1 MLFNSLAFGI
11 FLPIVFALY
20 WLTPQKYRYFVV
32 LLSSIWFYLGFGL
45 TFFIILLIVIL
56 VTYLGAIAIERAKE
70 KIKKLCLY
78 VVLIYVIGFLL
89 LYKYANFGLETI
101 QDVLSF
107 AGISFTPQVLKIAVP
122 VGISFYTFK
131 VVSYLMD
138 VYKGKIKAQTN
149 FAKYAAYVT
158 FFPQIASGPI
168 ERAEH
173 FFETMEG
180 ISLFS
185 YEKAIYGVKLIGWGF
200 FKKIII
206 ADKLSGYVTKVF
218 SDVNSFSGCALLA
231 AAFFFSIQIYCD
243 FSGYSDIAN
252 GVAKLLG
259 YDGAKNFDNPYFSSS
274 VKEFWG
280 RWHISLSSWF
290 RDYIYIPL
298 GGSRVGKVKYA
309 RNIMITF
316 MVSGLW
322 HGASWTYVV
331 WGGLHGMVQVME
343 TLFHEFICKLRGI
356 DPKDKTRNKNVLRRI
371 IGVIFVFVFVTAAWV
386 FFEASTVNDALYVLK
401 NMFVGITEPVNYIKS
416 GLTCLGIN
424 SKMFIHLAVILGIL
438 FAFDL
443 ISLKRSVF
451 ELIDKLPVVVRYI
464 IYVIFVDIMIIW
476 FLQYGADSSSFVYF
490 QF

>member
-11 FLPIVFALY
+11 FLPVVFALY

-45 TFFIILLIVIL
+45 TFFIILLMVVL

-70 KIKKLCLY
+70 KMKRVCLH

-101 QDVLSF
+101 QDVLRF

-131 VVSYLMD
+131 VVSYLAD

-168 ERAEH
+168 ERAGH
-173 FFETMEG
+173 FFETMES

-206 ADKLSGYVTKVF
+206 ADKLSGYVAKVF
-218 SDVNSFSGCALLA
+218 SDVNAFSGFSLLV

-259 YDGAKNFDNPYFSSS
+259 FDGAKNFDNPYFSSS

-280 RWHISLSSWF
+280 RWHISLSLWF

-316 MVSGLW
+316 LVSGLW

-331 WGGLHGMVQVME
+331 WGGLHGIVQVME
-343 TLFHEFICKLRGI
+343 TLLHDMFCKLRGI
-356 DPKDKTRNKNVLRRI
+356 DPKDKNRNKNVLRRI

-401 NMFVGITEPVNYIKS
+401 NMFAGVTEPVNYIKS

-424 SKMFIHLAVILGIL
+424 SKMFMHLAVILGIL
-438 FAFDL
+438 FVFDL

-451 ELIDKLPVVVRYI
+451 ELIDKLPIVVRYI
-464 IYVIFVDIMIIW
+464 IYVFFVDIMIIW